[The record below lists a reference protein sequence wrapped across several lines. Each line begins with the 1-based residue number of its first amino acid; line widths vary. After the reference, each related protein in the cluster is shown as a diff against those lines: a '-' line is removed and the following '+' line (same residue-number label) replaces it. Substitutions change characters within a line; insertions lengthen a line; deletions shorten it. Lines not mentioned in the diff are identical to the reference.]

1 LAIAFRASTEAHV
14 TSGSLTVTI
23 PSAVQAGDVMLLVAG
38 MNDAGVTA
46 NDWSTPSGWTSLGT
60 HNVGSNL
67 FAGVW
72 VRVATAGDAGA
83 TVTLATSGTGKA
95 CAIIA
100 AYSGAD
106 PASPVNVSSVV
117 AETTSTTSHSTPS
130 VTTTLADTRV
140 VIAAVQSNSAT
151 ESWGT
156 ASGYTKRQ
164 DSIDNVNLGGHV
176 TATVQDKAAATVGNY
191 GGEALVAASTS
202 SKAIMATVAL
212 APLST
217 TQTSRPVSDEAVS
230 DVIGVPTPGA
240 GSGIYARL
248 AADVDTSY
256 AEFSDGGSLEVG
268 MAALSDPASS
278 SNHTVSFRARYAAGA
293 TGGTL
298 TTTVKQGDTTIASWE
313 DELTA
318 DWADYS
324 HTLTSGEADDITDYA
339 ELDILQS
346 ADLS

>member
-1 LAIAFRASTEAHV
+1 MAIAFRASTEAHV

-23 PSAVQAGDVMLLVAG
+23 PSAVQAGDVMLLVGG

-46 NDWSTPSGWTSLGT
+46 NDWPTPSGWTALGT
-60 HNVGSNL
+60 RNVGSNL

-72 VRVATAGDAGA
+72 VRVATAGDPGS

-95 CAIIA
+95 CAVLA
-100 AYSGAD
+100 AYSGCD

-117 AETTSTTSHSTPS
+117 DETTTTTSHSTPV

-164 DSIDNVNLGGHV
+164 DSLDNANLGGHV
-176 TATVQDKAAATVGNY
+176 TATIQDKAAATVGSY
-191 GGEALVAASTS
+191 GGEALVAAGGSG
-202 SKAIMATVAL
+202 KAIMATVAL

-217 TQTSRPVSDEAVS
+217 TQTSRPTSDEAVD
-230 DVIGVPTPGA
+230 DVIGVPTPGG
-240 GSGIYARL
+240 GSGVYARL
-248 AADVDTSY
+248 AGSDDSSY
-256 AEFSDGGSLEVG
+256 AEFSDDGSITVG
-268 MAALSDPASS
+268 MSPLSDPASS
-278 SNHTVSFRARYAAGA
+278 SGHTVKFRARYAAGA
-293 TGGTL
+293 SGGTI
-298 TTTVKQGDTTIASWE
+298 TTVWLDGATTIATWT
-313 DELTA
+313 DTLTA

-324 HTLTSGEADDITDYA
+324 HTLTSEQAGEISDYS
-339 ELDILQS
+339 DVDVQQS
-346 ADLS
+346 VDLS